1 MGVRLRVGLA
11 IQPVGQIGGGLGM
24 PQRKADALV
33 KSVQA
38 LLAEREAVTAKEREL
53 VKTLN
58 TVLNKMGYQ
67 VVPLS
72 GSAAPA
78 RGRRRQ
84 AVRRAGR
91 RPGRPAK
98 ARARRRGRRPAKT

>member
-1 MGVRLRVGLA
+1 
-11 IQPVGQIGGGLGM
+11 M

-58 TVLNKMGYQ
+58 TVPNKMGCQ
-67 VVPLS
+67 IVPLS

-78 RGRRRQ
+78 RGRRRRR

-91 RPGRPAK
+91 GPGRPAK
-98 ARARRRGRRPAKT
+98 ARARRRGSRLAKT